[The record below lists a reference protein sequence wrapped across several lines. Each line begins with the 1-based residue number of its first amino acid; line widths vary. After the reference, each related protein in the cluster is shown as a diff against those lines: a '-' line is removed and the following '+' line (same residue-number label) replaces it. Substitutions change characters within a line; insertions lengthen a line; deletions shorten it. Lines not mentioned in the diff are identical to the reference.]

1 MHRTVTVLLATLG
14 LLLGVAFSAQA
25 HEVVI
30 YNGNDW
36 AHMNSGHGAAQ
47 IHDEEHDGNA
57 VYVVARFHM
66 GGTVW
71 VSSNWDHNGSDP
83 GGDQITAPDGHP
95 FYEFRTCERATGGSI
110 MGDPCDGSG
119 NAWHDA

>member
-1 MHRTVTVLLATLG
+1 MKRLLTLITS
-14 LLLGVAFSAQA
+14 LFLVILFAFPASA
-25 HEVVI
+25 HETTI
-30 YNGNDW
+30 YNGADW
-36 AHMNSGHGAAQ
+36 AHMNSGHMYAQ

-66 GGTVW
+66 SGTVW

-83 GGDQITAPDGHP
+83 GGDEISAPAGHP
-95 FYEFRTCERATGGSI
+95 FYEFRTCERASGGSV